1 MASVVSA
8 RHREHIRRGNAKR
21 LDSHCTAPSERKAPV
36 DARRLKAHDLADRAR
51 ITVNDG
57 CYTVPSQSG
66 NGSYTVILDE
76 SGALCDCPD
85 FELRGQPGKPCKHI
99 MACRLYRDRQ
109 ARGAEQDTEN
119 IRPSAKVPRKT
130 YGQKW
135 DLYNAAQCNEG
146 LHFGEL
152 LADLCQ
158 TIEEPARTG
167 RGRKPV
173 PLADQVYAAVLKV
186 YSLFSARRF
195 MDDLRPAIERG
206 HISRE
211 MCFNSVLKALEN
223 PDLSPILE
231 RLIQVSSLP
240 MRVVETTFAPD
251 SSGFC
256 TSKFIRW
263 YDVKY
268 GVTRDKAVWVK
279 AHLMTGV
286 KTNIVTAVFI
296 GDKDDAD
303 SPQFPKLLEDTA
315 KGFVVKEVDA
325 DKAYT
330 TAEHFEALDRLNGT
344 LYAPF
349 KSNATGAAGGIFQ
362 KMYHKFMAEREDFLK
377 HYHQRSNVESTFSAI
392 KRKFGD
398 NIRSKT
404 DVAMKNEALCKIL
417 AHNIC
422 VCIMEWYTL
431 GIEPFF
437 GNEEPEEES
446 PRVLRFPGQ
455 TAACT

>member
-1 MASVVSA
+1 MNA
-8 RHREHIRRGNAKR
+8 RQV
-21 LDSHCTAPSERKAPV
+21 KAQE
-36 DARRLKAHDLADRAR
+36 LADRAR

-85 FELRGQPGKPCKHI
+85 FELRGDPNNPKKVCKHVL
-99 MACRLYRDRQ
+99 AARLFRDREEEGIKQ
-109 ARGAEQDTEN
+109 TKS
-119 IRPSAKVPRKT
+119 IVPTPKLPRKT
-130 YGQKW
+130 YRQKW
-135 DLYNAAQCNEG
+135 DLYNLAQSNEG
-146 LHFGEL
+146 RHFGEL

-158 TIEEPARTG
+158 TVEEPERVG
-167 RGRKPV
+167 RGRKPI

-195 MDDLRPAIERG
+195 ITDLDDAVERRY
-206 HISRE
+206 ISRP
-211 MCFNSVLKALEN
+211 MHYNSVLKALKN
-223 PDLSPILE
+223 PDLFPILE

-240 MRVVETTFAPD
+240 LRTVETTFAPD

-256 TSKFIRW
+256 TSRFIRW

-268 GVTRDKAVWVK
+268 GVSRDKAEWVK
-279 AHLMTGV
+279 VHLMTGV
-286 KTNIVTAVFI
+286 KTNIVTAVVI
-296 GDKDDAD
+296 GDKDAAD
-303 SPQFPKLLEDTA
+303 SPQFPKLLEDTV
-315 KGFVVKEVDA
+315 KGFTVKEVDA

-330 TAEHFEALDRLNGT
+330 TAEHFTAVDAIGGT

-349 KSNATGAAGGIFQ
+349 KSNATGAAGGIFE
-362 KMYHKFMAEREDFLK
+362 KMYFKFMLQREDFLT

-398 NIRSKT
+398 SLRSKT
-404 DVAMKNEALCKIL
+404 DVALKNEALCKIL
-417 AHNIC
+417 AYNLT

-437 GNEEPEEES
+437 DEEPVEDA
-446 PRVLRFPGQ
+446 PRVLRFPG
-455 TAACT
+455 